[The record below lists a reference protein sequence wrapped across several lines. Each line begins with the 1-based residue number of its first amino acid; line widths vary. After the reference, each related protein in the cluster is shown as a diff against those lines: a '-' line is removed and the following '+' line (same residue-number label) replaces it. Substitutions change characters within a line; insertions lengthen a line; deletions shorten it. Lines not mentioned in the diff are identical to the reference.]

1 MLKPFVIGVGF
12 NVVPKQKR
20 GDWLKKNLEKSG
32 PTYIKIGQFIANR
45 SDIFGKD
52 LSVSLKSLQ
61 DEVQPLSWDSVKGYI
76 PDVLE
81 SVDAKP
87 LATASI
93 AQVHRAKLKGK
104 DVVVKIKKPGI
115 DQQLKDDVNGLRML
129 MKMFPFIDV
138 KFLDEFEK
146 TLSKELDF
154 KRELKNIQEFSN
166 IYRDTDIIVPRPYP
180 SISNEHVIVM
190 DYVPSDATVIR
201 SETLINLFIDQLLFE
216 NVIHGDLHSGN
227 IGTQGDKIVLYDFG
241 NVIRTS
247 KDYRRYTR
255 DFVYFVQTKNV
266 TKTIE
271 TMRNMGMVVKNL
283 KMTEIFIEKFFKY
296 LETLDL
302 NSFKFDADEIQDKV
316 PVELDPVTVSILRSF
331 SLLEGYC
338 KSVDPDFSYNDI
350 LFRNLEIL
358 YLDLDYV
365 LERAR
370 KDLTLL
376 L

>member
-1 MLKPFVIGVGF
+1 MLKPFVIGIGF
-12 NVVPKQKR
+12 NVIPKQKK
-20 GDWLKKNLEKSG
+20 GEWLKKNLEKSG

-52 LSVSLKSLQ
+52 LSISLKSLQ
-61 DEVQPLSWDSVKGYI
+61 DEVQPLSWDSVKSFV
-76 PDVLE
+76 PDVFD
-81 SVDAKP
+81 SVDQKP

-115 DQQLKDDVNGLRML
+115 DQQLKNDVNGLRML
-129 MKMFPFIDV
+129 MTLVPFIDV

-154 KRELKNIQEFSN
+154 KRELKNITEFSKIYKDTN
-166 IYRDTDIIVPRPYP
+166 IIIPKPYP
-180 SISNEHVIVM
+180 SLSNENILVM
-190 DYVPSDATVIR
+190 DYVPSDNTSIR
-201 SETLINLFIDQLLFE
+201 SEALINLFIDQLLFE

-227 IGTQGDKIVLYDFG
+227 IGTQGDNIVLYDFG
-241 NVIRTS
+241 NVIRTTRE
-247 KDYRRYTR
+247 YRKYTR
-255 DFVYFVQTKNV
+255 DFVYYVQNKDV
-266 TKTIE
+266 KKTIE
-271 TMRNMGMVVKNL
+271 TMRNMGMVVKNM
-283 KMTEIFIEKFFKY
+283 KMTEIFIDKFFKY
-296 LETLDL
+296 LDTLDL

-316 PVELDPVTVSILRSF
+316 PVELDPITVSILRSF

-338 KSVDPDFSYNDI
+338 KSIDPDFSYNEI

-358 YLDLDYV
+358 YLDLDYI

-370 KDLTLL
+370 KDLSSLL
-376 L
+376 

>member
-81 SVDAKP
+81 SVDANP

-93 AQVHRAKLKGK
+93 AQVHRAKFKGK

-180 SISNEHVIVM
+180 NISNEHVIVM
-190 DYVPSDATVIR
+190 DYVPSDASVIR

-283 KMTEIFIEKFFKY
+283 RMTEIFIEKFFKY

-316 PVELDPVTVSILRSF
+316 PVELGPVTVSILRSF

-338 KSVDPDFSYNDI
+338 KSVDPHFSYNDI

-370 KDLTLL
+370 KDLSLL